1 MSAFSQTRSI
11 TCVEPDAARKDGIN
25 TRNIQGD
32 GNMQHVTGTTN
43 ARHGATRA
51 FAWPFA
57 ARCTAVHA

>member
-43 ARHGATRA
+43 ARRSATRV

-57 ARCTAVHA
+57 VRRTAACA